1 MHGGIG
7 SQAFNI
13 YKELSKNNY
22 TISIIAPFAKSELEE
37 GIIDNKDRIFRYSTN
52 PLFKILSIILSI
64 IKLLLKN
71 RSSIIIASGQLPVI
85 IIGNLLYIIKCKSI
99 AIIHGHESIMGK
111 IIRKKIFSFSIKQY
125 DRVIAVSSFSKNI
138 IKATISQLDVSV
150 INNGIDINRF
160 KKFPKNKKKI
170 NGVRLLTI
178 GSLTERKG
186 QKNIINALPLLR
198 NKFGNV
204 FYQMVGAPVLS
215 NEYENLASSCGVQKL
230 IKIHSVLPDDLM
242 VDVIYDSNIFIMLSN
257 NLISGDVEGFGIA
270 ILEANYFGLP
280 AIGSKNCGIEDAICD
295 RKTGRLINPNNPN
308 ELVEA
313 INDVLENYKNY
324 SEEAKKWA
332 LSNDWSIRSKAYLKM
347 ISEL

>member
-1 MHGGIG
+1 MNQLGEVIFLTSEFPPMHGGIG
-7 SQAFNI
+7 SQAFSI

-22 TISIIAPFAKSELEE
+22 TISIIAPLSKSEL
-37 GIIDNKDRIFRYSTN
+37 GKGVINKKDRIFRYRSN
-52 PLFKILSIILSI
+52 PFFKIVSITFFM

-71 RSSIIIASGQLPVI
+71 RNSTIIASGQLPVI
-85 IIGNLLYIIKCKSI
+85 IIGNLLYIIKYKSI

-111 IIRKKIFSFSIKQY
+111 TIRKKIFNFSIKQY

-138 IKATISQLDVSV
+138 IEATIPKLDVSV

-186 QKNIINALPLLR
+186 QKNIIDALPLLKK
-198 NKFGNV
+198 KFDNV
-204 FYQMVGAPVLS
+204 FYQMVGKPVLS
-215 NEYENLASSCGVQKL
+215 NKYQNLANSYGVQDL

-257 NLISGDVEGFGIA
+257 NLISGDVEGLA
-270 ILEANYFGLP
+270 SQY
-280 AIGSKNCGIEDAICD
+280 
-295 RKTGRLINPNNPN
+295 
-308 ELVEA
+308 
-313 INDVLENYKNY
+313 
-324 SEEAKKWA
+324 
-332 LSNDWSIRSKAYLKM
+332 
-347 ISEL
+347 

>member
-22 TISIIAPFAKSELEE
+22 TISIIAPFAKSEAEE

-52 PLFKILSIILSI
+52 PLFKILSITLFI

-99 AIIHGHESIMGK
+99 AIIHGHESVMGK
-111 IIRKKIFSFSIKQY
+111 IIRKKIFSFSIKQF

-138 IKATISQLDVSV
+138 IKATIPQLDVSV
-150 INNGIDINRF
+150 ITNGIDINRF
-160 KKFPKNKKKI
+160 KIFPKNKKKI

-186 QKNIINALPLLR
+186 QKNIINALPLLKK
-198 NKFGNV
+198 NFDNV
-204 FYQMVGAPVLS
+204 FYQMVGTPVLS
-215 NEYENLASSCGVQKL
+215 NEFQNLASSCGVQKL

-313 INDVLENYKNY
+313 IDDVLANYKNY

-332 LSNDWSIRSKAYLKM
+332 LSNDWGIISKAYLDM
-347 ISEL
+347 ISGL

>member
-1 MHGGIG
+1 MNQLGEVIFLTSEFPPMHGGIG
-7 SQAFNI
+7 SQAFSI

-22 TISIIAPFAKSELEE
+22 TISIIAPLSKSEL
-37 GIIDNKDRIFRYSTN
+37 GKGVINKKDRIFRYKSN
-52 PLFKILSIILSI
+52 PFFKIVSITFFM

-71 RSSIIIASGQLPVI
+71 RNSTIIASGQLPVI
-85 IIGNLLYIIKCKSI
+85 IIGNLLYIIKYKSI

-111 IIRKKIFSFSIKQY
+111 TIRKKIFNFSIKQY

-138 IKATISQLDVSV
+138 IEATIPKLDVSV

-186 QKNIINALPLLR
+186 QKNIIDALPLLKK
-198 NKFGNV
+198 KFDNV
-204 FYQMVGAPVLS
+204 FYQMVGKPVLS
-215 NEYENLASSCGVQKL
+215 NKYQNLANSYGVQDL

-257 NLISGDVEGFGIA
+257 NLISGDVEGLA
-270 ILEANYFGLP
+270 SQY
-280 AIGSKNCGIEDAICD
+280 
-295 RKTGRLINPNNPN
+295 
-308 ELVEA
+308 
-313 INDVLENYKNY
+313 
-324 SEEAKKWA
+324 
-332 LSNDWSIRSKAYLKM
+332 
-347 ISEL
+347 